1 MNSKCEVNI
10 SFAFAFALS
19 PFLFK
24 AVLGAGEDTSMLS
37 KYDKIANK
45 GKKSRLVVFNVL
57 QCKSSF
63 NAGQRGSRGK
73 TKEDTGAIKQRQ
85 CQVAASFNAP

>member
-37 KYDKIANK
+37 KYDNIANI
-45 GKKSRLVVFNVL
+45 
-57 QCKSSF
+57 
-63 NAGQRGSRGK
+63 AM
-73 TKEDTGAIKQRQ
+73 
-85 CQVAASFNAP
+85 